1 MAIPIPSNAPIAGV
15 DWKRSNCRGGDGIL
29 AIPHKQTE
37 PSDYVAVKELTKPKP
52 LVPTLSLA
60 SVPDPR
66 LCDSLLARV
75 A

>member
-1 MAIPIPSNAPIAGV
+1 M
-15 DWKRSNCRGGDGIL
+15 

-37 PSDYVAVKELTKPKP
+37 PSDYVAVKGLTKPKP

-66 LCDSLLARV
+66 LCDSLLAR
-75 A
+75 AA